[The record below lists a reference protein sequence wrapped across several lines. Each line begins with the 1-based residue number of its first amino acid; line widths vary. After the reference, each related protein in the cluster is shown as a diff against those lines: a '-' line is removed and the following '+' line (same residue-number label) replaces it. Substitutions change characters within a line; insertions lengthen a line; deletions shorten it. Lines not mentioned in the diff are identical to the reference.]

1 MLTVKE
7 AILLEAE
14 STRTLANRMMLLLVI
29 WIGGFVFLD
38 LIILDPNRLHLAISA
53 WLMFLAL
60 AGIMTFHQQ
69 WRMDLS

>member
-7 AILLEAE
+7 VNFLEAE
-14 STRTLANRMMLLLVI
+14 STRTLANRMILLLVI

-38 LIILDPNRLHLAISA
+38 LIILDPDRLHLAIRA
-53 WLMFLAL
+53 WIMFLAL

>member
-14 STRTLANRMMLLLVI
+14 STRILANRMILLLII
-29 WIGGFVFLD
+29 WIGGFVLLD
-38 LIILDPNRLHLAISA
+38 LIILDPNRLHLAIRA

-60 AGIMTFHQQ
+60 AGIVTFHQQ